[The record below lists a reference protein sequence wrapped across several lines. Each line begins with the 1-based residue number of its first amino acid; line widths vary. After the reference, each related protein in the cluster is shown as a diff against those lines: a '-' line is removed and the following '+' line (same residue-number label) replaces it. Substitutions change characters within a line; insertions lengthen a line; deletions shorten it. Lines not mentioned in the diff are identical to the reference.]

1 MPVHI
6 NELEWQQAMGLAR
19 QSCAR
24 IFKDGGSPPSA
35 MAAFG
40 IRAEGAAP
48 ADWSK
53 AVTQIAEA
61 LCVHPM
67 RKAA

>member
-1 MPVHI
+1 MSFYV
-6 NELEWQQAMGLAR
+6 NEIEWQQAMGLAR

-24 IFKDGGSPPSA
+24 VFADGGSPAEA

-40 IRAEGAAP
+40 LAIDDAA
-48 ADWSK
+48 ALDWSK
-53 AVTQIAEA
+53 AVTRIAETF
-61 LCVHPM
+61 CSHPL